1 MFSPRPNTDSRVAK
15 FSDFDFAEASESNM
29 AVADKNLVSATES
42 GGGMCTN
49 VGNTPVS

>member
-1 MFSPRPNTDSRVAK
+1 MFSPPPNTASWVAK
-15 FSDFDFAEASESNM
+15 FSDLDFSEASESNM
-29 AVADKNLVSATES
+29 AVADKNMVSETES